1 MVIQILL
8 TLCLIL
14 TAHAEWNGKIID
26 VRSKKDI
33 PRTELVAIL
42 SLNNIIVI
50 GEKHY
55 TKEVQIEEGK
65 IISDVVV
72 FAKKENEFSLFWEFL
87 NASSQNETQTLFS
100 KVITHE
106 ISTSEFLIKTQ
117 GSAKAVIYSPMIET
131 TISLGGKILGG
142 NLSRDE
148 KAPVVSGG
156 LAALDPKL
164 LPPGFKLGGPSYLE
178 RFTEVMSGH
187 ATPEQITR
195 YFAAQSLVDDS
206 IAYHLYQ
213 DSTTSL
219 NFLVIGAFHS
229 MFNDGVVSRLRDR
242 DSSSKIANIEI
253 IDCSD
258 YTTQEIED
266 LYLNDKYGD
275 RADFIVFVNEPR
287 LNASEQKATLVIK

>member
-1 MVIQILL
+1 MVIQFLL
-8 TLCLIL
+8 TFCFIL
-14 TAHAEWNGKIID
+14 SAHAEWNGKIVD
-26 VRSKKDI
+26 VRSKQII
-33 PRTELVAIL
+33 PRTELVAVL
-42 SLNNIIVI
+42 SLNSIIVI

-55 TKEVQIEEGK
+55 TKEVQLEEGR
-65 IISDVVV
+65 IISDVVI
-72 FAKKENEFSLFWEFL
+72 FANKENQFSLFWEFL

-106 ISTSEFLIKTQ
+106 ISTSDFLIKTQ
-117 GSAKAVIYSPMIET
+117 GSAKAVIYSPMIEA
-131 TISLGGKILGG
+131 IVSLGGKVFGG

-148 KAPVVSGG
+148 KAPVVLGG
-156 LAALDPKL
+156 LAALDPKF

-187 ATPEQITR
+187 ATPEQITN

-229 MFNDGVVSRLRDR
+229 MYSDGIVARLKERN
-242 DSSSKIANIEI
+242 STSKIANIEI
-253 IDCSD
+253 IDSSD

-266 LYLNDKYGD
+266 LYLIDKYGD
-275 RADFIVFVNEPR
+275 RSDFIVFVNEP
-287 LNASEQKATLVIK
+287 LN

>member
-8 TLCLIL
+8 TFGLIL
-14 TAHAEWNGKIID
+14 SAHAEWNGKILD
-26 VRSKKDI
+26 VRSKQI
-33 PRTELVAIL
+33 ISRSELITTL

-55 TKEVQIEEGK
+55 TKEVQDEEGR
-65 IISDVVV
+65 IISDVVI
-72 FAKKENEFSLFWEFL
+72 FSNKENQFSLFWEFL
-87 NASSQNETQTLFS
+87 NASSQNETQSLFNQL
-100 KVITHE
+100 IAHE
-106 ISTSEFLIKTQ
+106 ISTSDFLIKTQ
-117 GSAKAVIYSPMIET
+117 GSAKAVVYLPMIEAT
-131 TISLGGKILGG
+131 VGLGGKVFGG

-187 ATPEQITR
+187 ATPEQITN
-195 YFAAQSLVDDS
+195 YFAAQSLVDDA
-206 IAYHLYQ
+206 IAYHLFQ

-229 MFNDGVVSRLRDR
+229 MYSDGVVARLKERNG
-242 DSSSKIANIEI
+242 SSKIANIEI
-253 IDCSD
+253 IDSSD
-258 YTTQEIED
+258 YTAQEIED
-266 LYLNDKYGD
+266 LFLNDKYGD
-275 RADFIVFVNEPR
+275 RSDYLVFVNEP
-287 LNASEQKATLVIK
+287 LN

>member
-8 TLCLIL
+8 TFCLIL
-14 TAHAEWNGKIID
+14 SAHAEWDGKILD
-26 VRSKKDI
+26 VRTKQIIS
-33 PRTELVAIL
+33 RAELVSIL

-55 TKEVQIEEGK
+55 TKEVQDEEGK
-65 IISDVVV
+65 LISDVVI
-72 FAKKENEFSLFWEFL
+72 FSNKENQFSLFWEFL
-87 NASSQNETQTLFS
+87 NASSQNETQSLFHQL
-100 KVITHE
+100 IARE
-106 ISTSEFLIKTQ
+106 ISTSDFLIKTQ
-117 GSAKAVIYSPMIET
+117 GSAKAVIYSPMIEAAVH
-131 TISLGGKILGG
+131 LGGKVFGG

-164 LPPGFKLGGPSYLE
+164 LPPGFQLGGPIYLE

-187 ATPEQITR
+187 ATPEQITN
-195 YFAAQSLVDDS
+195 YFAAQSLVDDV
-206 IAYHLYQ
+206 IAYHLYK

-229 MFNDGVVSRLRDR
+229 MYSDGVVARLKERDG
-242 DSSSKIANIEI
+242 SSKIANIEI
-253 IDCSD
+253 IDSAD
-258 YTTQEIED
+258 YTAQEIED

-275 RADFIVFVNEPR
+275 RADYIVFVNEPKIVKKNH
-287 LNASEQKATLVIK
+287 LN

>member
-8 TLCLIL
+8 TFCFLLP
-14 TAHAEWNGKIID
+14 AHADWNGKILD
-26 VRSKKDI
+26 VRTKQNIS
-33 PRTELVAIL
+33 RTELISNL

-55 TKEVQIEEGK
+55 TKEVQDEEGK
-65 IISDVVV
+65 LISDVVI
-72 FAKKENEFSLFWEFL
+72 FSNKENQFSLFWEFL
-87 NASSQNETQTLFS
+87 NASSQNETQALLNQ
-100 KVITHE
+100 VITHE
-106 ISTSEFLIKTQ
+106 ISASDFLIKTQ
-117 GSAKAVIYSPMIET
+117 GSAKAVIYSPMIEAAVN
-131 TISLGGKILGG
+131 LGGNVFGG

-187 ATPEQITR
+187 ATPEQITN

-213 DSTTSL
+213 NSMTNL

-229 MFNDGVVSRLRDR
+229 MYSDGVVSRLRDR
-242 DSSSKIANIEI
+242 NSSSKIANIEI

-258 YTTQEIED
+258 YTIQEMED
-266 LYLNDKYGD
+266 LDLNDKYGD
-275 RADFIVFVNEPR
+275 RADFIVFVNEPEIVKKIN
-287 LNASEQKATLVIK
+287 LNK

>member
-1 MVIQILL
+1 MIIQIFLTFSLVLGAQADWDGKILNVRTKQNIPRSELL
-8 TLCLIL
+8 T
-14 TAHAEWNGKIID
+14 D
-26 VRSKKDI
+26 
-33 PRTELVAIL
+33 L

-55 TKEVQIEEGK
+55 TKEVQVEEGK
-65 IISDVVV
+65 IISDVV
-72 FAKKENEFSLFWEFL
+72 AYSNKENDFSLFWEFL
-87 NASSQNETQTLFS
+87 NASSQNETQSLFNQ
-100 KVITHE
+100 VIAHE
-106 ISTSEFLIKTQ
+106 ISVADFLIKTQ
-117 GSAKAVIYSPMIET
+117 GSAKAVIYSPMIEAT
-131 TISLGGKILGG
+131 ANLGGQIFGG

-164 LPPGFKLGGPSYLE
+164 LPPDFKLGGANYLE

-187 ATPEQITR
+187 ATPEQIIN

-213 DSTTSL
+213 DSKTSL
-219 NFLVIGAFHS
+219 SFLVIGAFHS
-229 MFNDGVVSRLRDR
+229 MYSDGVVERLKARNNTF
-242 DSSSKIANIEI
+242 KIANIEI

-266 LYLNDKYGD
+266 FLLGYRYGD
-275 RADFIVFVNEPR
+275 RSDFVVFVNEPT
-287 LNASEQKATLVIK
+287 QP

>member
-8 TLCLIL
+8 TCSLIL
-14 TAHAEWNGKIID
+14 SAHAEWNGKILN
-26 VRSKKDI
+26 VRTKQII
-33 PRTELVAIL
+33 PRSELVTIL
-42 SLNNIIVI
+42 SMNNIIVI

-55 TKEVQIEEGK
+55 TKEVQDEEGK
-65 IISDVVV
+65 LISDVVI
-72 FAKKENEFSLFWEFL
+72 FSHKENQFSLFWEFL
-87 NASSQNETQTLFS
+87 NASSQHETQALFNQ
-100 KVITHE
+100 VIADE
-106 ISTSEFLIKTQ
+106 ISTSDFLIKTQ
-117 GSAKAVIYSPMIET
+117 GSAKAVIYSPMIQAT
-131 TISLGGKILGG
+131 VKLGGKLFGG

-187 ATPEQITR
+187 ATPEQITN
-195 YFAAQSLVDDS
+195 YFAAQSLVDDA

-213 DSTTSL
+213 DSMTSL

-229 MFNDGVVSRLRDR
+229 MYSDGVVARLKERN
-242 DSSSKIANIEI
+242 STSKIANIEI
-253 IDCSD
+253 IDSAD
-258 YTTQEIED
+258 YTAQEIED

-275 RADFIVFVNEPR
+275 RSDYIVFVNEPT
-287 LNASEQKATLVIK
+287 K

>member
-164 LPPGFKLGGPSYLE
+164 LPPGFKLGGPSYFE
-178 RFTEVMSGH
+178 RFTKVMSGH

-275 RADFIVFVNEPR
+275 RADFIVFVNEPS
-287 LNASEQKATLVIK
+287 LNASEQEATLVIK

>member
-8 TLCLIL
+8 TFCLML
-14 TAHAEWNGKIID
+14 AAHAEWNGKILD
-26 VRSKKDI
+26 VRTKHII
-33 PRTELVAIL
+33 PRSELVTIL

-65 IISDVVV
+65 IISDVVI
-72 FAKKENEFSLFWEFL
+72 FAKKENHFSLFWEFL
-87 NASSQNETQTLFS
+87 NASSQHETQSLFNQ
-100 KVITHE
+100 VIACE
-106 ISTSEFLIKTQ
+106 ISASDFLIRTQ
-117 GSAKAVIYSPMIET
+117 GSAKAVIYSPMIEAT
-131 TISLGGKILGG
+131 VNLGGKLFGG

-148 KAPVVSGG
+148 KAPVVLGG
-156 LAALDPKL
+156 LAAIDPKL

-187 ATPEQITR
+187 ATPEQIIN
-195 YFAAQSLVDDS
+195 YFAAQSLVDDA

-229 MFNDGVVSRLRDR
+229 MYNDGVVARLKERNG
-242 DSSSKIANIEI
+242 SSKIANIEI
-253 IDCSD
+253 IDSSD
-258 YTTQEIED
+258 YTTEEMED

-275 RADFIVFVNEPR
+275 RSDYIVFVNEPLKS
-287 LNASEQKATLVIK
+287 LN